1 MRLWETTLL
10 LLWPKKSLRD
20 WRFRRGKFT
29 GPSSSDRDGQ
39 IKLSRGGREKR
50 VAKATPL
57 NAWIWARISVQ
68 PLSVVE
74 FGLTRAEMGWSDL
87 LFNGLGIAPE
97 KLRVDTRNFLR
108 SLS

>member
-1 MRLWETTLL
+1 MP
-10 LLWPKKSLRD
+10 WPKKSLRD
-20 WRFRRGKFT
+20 WRFRHGKFT

-74 FGLTRAEMGWSDL
+74 FELTRAEMGWSDL
-87 LFNGLGIAPE
+87 LLIAWASH
-97 KLRVDTRNFLR
+97 RGNFELT
-108 SLS
+108 LEIFYGP